1 MKPSYTELPVGYGE
15 ILAVDLQKNKK
26 LAILINVAA
35 VLVSAAMAVAAM
47 FFVPISTL
55 FDLSEG
61 LGAYL
66 LRMGVLMVGLVAY
79 IVLHELVHGVT
90 MRLCGTKKIKYGFTG
105 LYAFAGSTDY
115 YSKKAYILIALA
127 PVVVWGVV
135 LGVLCALLPQSWF
148 WVVYVIQIS
157 NISGAA
163 GDFYVT
169 LRFMRLPDDILVKD
183 YGVGMTVYSAK

>member
-35 VLVSAAMAVAAM
+35 VLISAVMAVAAV

-55 FDLSEG
+55 FDVSEG
-61 LGAYL
+61 LGVYL

-135 LGVLCALLPQSWF
+135 LGALCAFLPQSWF

>member
-35 VLVSAAMAVAAM
+35 VLISAVMAVAAV

-55 FDLSEG
+55 FDVSEG
-61 LGAYL
+61 LGVYL

-115 YSKKAYILIALA
+115 YSKKSVHLDRACARRRLGRRARRAVCVLA
-127 PVVVWGVV
+127 AKLV
-135 LGVLCALLPQSWF
+135 LGSVR
-148 WVVYVIQIS
+148 
-157 NISGAA
+157 
-163 GDFYVT
+163 D
-169 LRFMRLPDDILVKD
+169 PDL
-183 YGVGMTVYSAK
+183 